1 MRKRRGSINIIDLI
15 KGQVKNWLLPYPFK
29 IVGYVMLLAMLVV
42 LAADIFLNVE
52 VVAGDVV
59 APNLFPAVIHRAQ
72 IILLYLGMFL
82 ISCSRERNED
92 EMTASLR
99 GETLKEVCYI
109 TFFAWVAYRVVMA
122 CVSTELFYI
131 AHDEPFITPFI
142 VWILYYGRF
151 ENKLKQLRRASRNF
165 TL

>member
-1 MRKRRGSINIIDLI
+1 MSNREKPVKSKTERTSLFRLRTTKRPPTAVSC
-15 KGQVKNWLLPYPFK
+15 
-29 IVGYVMLLAMLVV
+29 
-42 LAADIFLNVE
+42 LNVE
-52 VVAGDVV
+52 VIAGDVV
-59 APNLFPAVIHRAQ
+59 APNLFPSVIHRAQ

-109 TFFAWVAYRVVMA
+109 TFFAWVAYRVVA
-122 CVSTELFYI
+122 SCVSADLSYI
-131 AHDEPFITPFI
+131 VHDEPFVTPFI

>member
-1 MRKRRGSINIIDLI
+1 MKDRHSINLIDTI
-15 KGQVKNWLLPYPFK
+15 KRQVKNWLLPYPFK

-42 LAADIFLNVE
+42 LAADIFFNVE
-52 VVAGDVV
+52 VVSGDVV
-59 APNLFPAVIHRAQ
+59 APNLFPTMIHRAQ
-72 IILLYLGMFL
+72 IILLYLGLFF

-92 EMTASLR
+92 EMIASLR

-109 TFFAWVAYRVVMA
+109 TFFAWVVYRIVAA
-122 CVSTELFYI
+122 CVSANLAYI
-131 AHDEPFITPFI
+131 VHDEPFITPFI

>member
-1 MRKRRGSINIIDLI
+1 MRERHSINLFDTI
-15 KGQVKNWLLPYPFK
+15 KRQVKNWLLPYPFK

-59 APNLFPAVIHRAQ
+59 APNLFPTVIHRAQ
-72 IILLYLGMFL
+72 IVLLYLGMFL

>member
-1 MRKRRGSINIIDLI
+1 MRERHSINLIDTI
-15 KGQVKNWLLPYPFK
+15 KRQVKNWLLPYPFK

-42 LAADIFLNVE
+42 LAADIFFNVE
-52 VVAGDVV
+52 VIAGDVV
-59 APNLFPAVIHRAQ
+59 APNLFPSVIHRAQ

-109 TFFAWVAYRVVMA
+109 TFFAWVAYRVVA
-122 CVSTELFYI
+122 SCVSADLSYI
-131 AHDEPFITPFI
+131 VHDEPFITPFI

>member
-1 MRKRRGSINIIDLI
+1 MKERHSINLIDTI
-15 KGQVKNWLLPYPFK
+15 KRQVKNWLLPYPFK

-42 LAADIFLNVE
+42 LAADIFFNVE

-59 APNLFPAVIHRAQ
+59 APNLFPSVIHRAQ
-72 IILLYLGMFL
+72 MILLYLGMFL

-109 TFFAWVAYRVVMA
+109 TFFAWVAYRVVA
-122 CVSTELFYI
+122 SCVSADLSYI
-131 AHDEPFITPFI
+131 VHDEPFVTPFI

>member
-1 MRKRRGSINIIDLI
+1 MRKRRGSINIIDMI

-42 LAADIFLNVE
+42 LAADIFFNVE

-59 APNLFPAVIHRAQ
+59 APNLFPTAIHRAQ

-109 TFFAWVAYRVVMA
+109 TFFVWVAYRVVMA
-122 CVSTELFYI
+122 CVSADMFYI
-131 AHDEPFITPFI
+131 VHDEPFITPFI

-151 ENKLKQLRRASRNF
+151 ENKRKQLRRASRNF

>member
-1 MRKRRGSINIIDLI
+1 MRERHSINLFDTI
-15 KGQVKNWLLPYPFK
+15 KRQVKNWLLPYPFK

>member
-1 MRKRRGSINIIDLI
+1 MRERHSINLFDTI
-15 KGQVKNWLLPYPFK
+15 KRQVKNWLLPYPFK

-59 APNLFPAVIHRAQ
+59 APNLFPSVIHRAQ

>member
-1 MRKRRGSINIIDLI
+1 MKERHSINLFDTI
-15 KGQVKNWLLPYPFK
+15 KRQVKNWLLPYPFK

-59 APNLFPAVIHRAQ
+59 APNLFPSVIHRAQ

>member
-1 MRKRRGSINIIDLI
+1 MRERHSINLIDTI
-15 KGQVKNWLLPYPFK
+15 KRQVKNWLLPYPFT

-42 LAADIFLNVE
+42 LAADIFFNVE
-52 VVAGDVV
+52 VIAGDVV
-59 APNLFPAVIHRAQ
+59 APNLFPSVIHRAQ

-109 TFFAWVAYRVVMA
+109 TFFAWVAYRVVA
-122 CVSTELFYI
+122 SCVSADLSYI
-131 AHDEPFITPFI
+131 VHDEPFVTPFI

>member
-42 LAADIFLNVE
+42 LAADIFFNVE

-59 APNLFPAVIHRAQ
+59 APNLFPTAIHRAQ

-109 TFFAWVAYRVVMA
+109 TFFVWVVYRVIMA
-122 CVSTELFYI
+122 CVSADMFYI
-131 AHDEPFITPFI
+131 VHDEPFITPFI

-151 ENKLKQLRRASRNF
+151 ESKLKQLRRASRNF

>member
-42 LAADIFLNVE
+42 LAADIFFNVE

-59 APNLFPAVIHRAQ
+59 APNLFPTTIHRAQ

-122 CVSTELFYI
+122 
-131 AHDEPFITPFI
+131 
-142 VWILYYGRF
+142 
-151 ENKLKQLRRASRNF
+151 
-165 TL
+165 